1 MDMLKEQ
8 LEEEQEAK
16 QEVTRT
22 LTKSNNEVVQWRT
35 KYEVDAI
42 QRTEELE
49 EAKKKLVGRLQD
61 AEEQVE
67 AAQGRCGSLEK
78 TKGRLQGEVQDL
90 SADLE
95 RSNSAAAQLDTK
107 DPTCSTH
114 KILHSLTKRE
124 RLKMNSTTL
133 EMKSKK
139 PSLKPDQLK

>member
-1 MDMLKEQ
+1 MIEEKETINAQLIRNKNSMAQTNEELKRQ

-16 QEVTRT
+16 QEVQRT
-22 LTKSNNEVVQWRT
+22 LTKSNNEVVTWRT

-78 TKGRLQGEVQDL
+78 TKG
-90 SADLE
+90 
-95 RSNSAAAQLDTK
+95 
-107 DPTCSTH
+107 
-114 KILHSLTKRE
+114 
-124 RLKMNSTTL
+124 
-133 EMKSKK
+133 
-139 PSLKPDQLK
+139 